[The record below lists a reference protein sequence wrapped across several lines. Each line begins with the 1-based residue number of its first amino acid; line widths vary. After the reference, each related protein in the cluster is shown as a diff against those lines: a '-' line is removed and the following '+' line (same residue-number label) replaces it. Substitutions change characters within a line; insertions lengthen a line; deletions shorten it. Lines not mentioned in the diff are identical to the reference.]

1 MEREMFS
8 GTRQIGR
15 LKAVAIR
22 RTALRELA
30 VDVLLEDYVSWR
42 EECAA
47 VSSAYQRWAEAGRA
61 RRAQAYAEYATA
73 LDREELAAGVY
84 ARQLWLVRRV
94 YR

>member
-1 MEREMFS
+1 MFS
-8 GTRQIGR
+8 GTRQIAR

-47 VSSAYQRWAEAGRA
+47 VWLAYRRWVDADHA
-61 RRAQAYAEYATA
+61 RRLGAYTEYAAA
-73 LDREELAAGVY
+73 LNREELAAGVY
-84 ARQLWLVRRV
+84 ARQLRLVRRV
-94 YR
+94 YG